1 MPKPSES
8 GFEHLNFGFPVW
20 PVVQAIY
27 PELVIMIDGFEL
39 DLVLVAWFLLQDP
52 WKFALKR
59 AYTPASGLVP
69 MLLHT
74 VIAHIRLANPVER
87 PSGTPTSRLHP
98 IGFAS

>member
-39 DLVLVAWFLLQDP
+39 DLVP
-52 WKFALKR
+52 RKFALKR

-74 VIAHIRLANPVER
+74 VIAHIRLANRVER

-98 IGFAS
+98 IGFAL